1 MQDSTYKNNQVVA
14 YKGLLVLL
22 LLSLVIALILLFAFS
37 KVEAYSA
44 FLGGLAYILPNYYFA
59 RFAFRVSSDATA
71 DEALKWLM
79 IGEVLKLVLTGVA
92 IAICIKFV
100 SPLHMPA
107 FMAVFVLVMMI
118 NLLFLHKNLAD

>member
-1 MQDSTYKNNQVVA
+1 MQDSIYKNNQAVA

-22 LLSLVIALILLFAFS
+22 LLTLVIALLLLFVFS

-44 FLGGLAYILPNYYFA
+44 FLGGLSYILPNYYFA
-59 RFAFRVSSDATA
+59 RFAFRLSSDATA

-92 IAICIKFV
+92 IAMCIKFI

-107 FMAVFVLVMMI
+107 FMLVFAVVMMV
-118 NLLFLHKNLAD
+118 NLIFLHKNLAN